1 MAVESF
7 IKWTKSKIC
16 SFYLDWYLG
25 AFSFPLPQI
34 FLPLWFVLEM
44 YKLPLESLE
53 IKSGAATVED
63 GILVSKNRITTLYN
77 NAYGTQI
84 KESEAQY

>member
-1 MAVESF
+1 MN
-7 IKWTKSKIC
+7 KIENML
-16 SFYLDWYLG
+16 FYLDWYLG
-25 AFSFPLPQI
+25 AFRFPLLQI

-53 IKSGAATVED
+53 IQSGAATVED

-77 NAYGTQI
+77 VASRTQI
-84 KESEAQY
+84 KELEDEC